1 MYTIILIMVAN
12 TVIAS
17 NASMTI
23 LTVTGNTIFDE
34 EFCVEDAVVLL
45 VLALVFIVVVGVVV
59 A

>member
-1 MYTIILIMVAN
+1 MVAN

-45 VLALVFIVVVGVVV
+45 VLALAFIVVVGVAV